1 MSVSTALQQ
10 ALNACSDARPLYPNK
25 TPKESALLFVAKHL
39 RAHNSLRAKWITEKA
54 EDNLNKYIRTCGLP
68 DIIMKQMDETFLD
81 TSTNN
86 DVKKLNQLIAELRSV
101 S

>member
-1 MSVSTALQQ
+1 MLRETLVKSWGRRRK
-10 ALNACSDARPLYPNK
+10 AR
-25 TPKESALLFVAKHL
+25 KHL
-39 RAHNSLRAKWITEKA
+39 RAHNSLRAKWITERA